1 MKIKTNKQD
10 IRSWDEI
17 KDLVYGLEGTER
29 RDRLNQE
36 FQGLKVGLLIKR
48 AREEQQ
54 LTQEQLAQ
62 KINKKR
68 SYISRVENDASN
80 LTLKTL
86 RQIVETGLGGKVH
99 IELAFEEELAS

>member
-1 MKIKTNKQD
+1 MPTKSNKSD
-10 IRSWDEI
+10 IQSWEEI
-17 KDLVYGLEGTER
+17 KDTVYGPMGTER
-29 RDRLNQE
+29 RDRLDRE
-36 FQGLKVGLLIKR
+36 FQSLKVGLLIKR
-48 AREEQQ
+48 AREEQK

-86 RQIVETGLGGKVH
+86 LQIVETGLGGKVQ
-99 IELAFEEELAS
+99 IDISI